1 MSALQKCGRKLTAP
15 ANNLTAC
22 RGPLNLR
29 RLTMAKD
36 EKKTIVVNDVEYNV
50 ADLTEQQIAMVNHV
64 SDLDRKLAN
73 ARFNVD
79 QLPGCVCGDV
89 NRLT

>member
-1 MSALQKCGRKLTAP
+1 
-15 ANNLTAC
+15 
-22 RGPLNLR
+22 
-29 RLTMAKD
+29 MAKD
-36 EKKTIVVNDVEYNV
+36 EKKTITVNDVEYNV

-79 QLPGCVCGDV
+79 QLQVGRDAFVGM
-89 NRLT
+89 LTTSLEAEAVE